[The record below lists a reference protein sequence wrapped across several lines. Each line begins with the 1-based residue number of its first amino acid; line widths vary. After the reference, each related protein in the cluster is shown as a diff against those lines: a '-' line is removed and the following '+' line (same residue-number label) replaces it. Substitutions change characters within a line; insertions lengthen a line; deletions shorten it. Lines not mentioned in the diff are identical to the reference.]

1 MKQNR
6 KIIAGGCRVKGGHF
20 KMRNSRAC
28 LCVYKNDPVER
39 DSQVG
44 EKEQNSEHTWREW
57 PLLER

>member
-1 MKQNR
+1 MCLKFSCWESLGMKQNR

-39 DSQVG
+39 DS
-44 EKEQNSEHTWREW
+44 
-57 PLLER
+57 